1 MRKSLILASIAAIS
15 VSASAQ
21 LKVVS
26 NGQSRIGTPE
36 NIFNTGNQIKEV
48 SRHCLGSEITEALL
62 CLISLP
68 TPSPRC
74 A

>member
-1 MRKSLILASIAAIS
+1 MRKSLILAAIAAIS

-36 NIFNTGNQIKEV
+36 NIFNTGNQITGV
-48 SRHCLGSEITEALL
+48 
-62 CLISLP
+62 
-68 TPSPRC
+68 
-74 A
+74 